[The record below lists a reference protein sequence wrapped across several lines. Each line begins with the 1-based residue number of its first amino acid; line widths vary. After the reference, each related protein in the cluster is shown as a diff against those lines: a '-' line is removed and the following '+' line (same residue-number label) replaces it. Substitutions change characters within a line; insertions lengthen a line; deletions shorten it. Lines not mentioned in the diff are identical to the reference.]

1 MSNKRQARR
10 IFSTELKLKVVKDIE
25 SGKATIAQVCREF
38 SVSDVSVYNWLNKY
52 SKFHKQGASIIVEL
66 KSEAYRSK
74 ELEKKIK
81 DLEAALGRKQLEVE
95 FLNKLIELASDDLGI
110 DIKKKALHAAVSW
123 FRLHSKERRIKM
135 THLYSI
141 AHDSRQGLHQF
152 LGRQCSKDFQIDQVI
167 GQGIAIRKRHPNMGC
182 RTMFELMQGVD
193 FGKGPLRKYSS

>member
-1 MSNKRQARR
+1 MSIKRQARR
-10 IFSTELKLKVVKDIE
+10 IFSKELKLKVVKDIE

-110 DIKKKALHAAVSW
+110 DIKKKHYTRPSTGSSSIQKKGG
-123 FRLHSKERRIKM
+123 SK
-135 THLYSI
+135 
-141 AHDSRQGLHQF
+141 
-152 LGRQCSKDFQIDQVI
+152 
-167 GQGIAIRKRHPNMGC
+167 
-182 RTMFELMQGVD
+182 
-193 FGKGPLRKYSS
+193 